1 MELFDALGARRDE
14 QTVTADGTPIQGD
27 LFGVMTRSV
36 TTHVDF
42 RGRLFE
48 VVNFQRDPEFWQDQV
63 IHSYVFTVR
72 RGTLK
77 GWGVHEHKADRYC
90 LISGETLTLLY
101 DGRPS
106 SPTFQWLQRVTLT
119 PEGTRMVLIPPG
131 VWHLSINLAPAETLL
146 LNCPTEAYNY
156 EAPDRLTLPW
166 DTDRIPVDVAS
177 YFPHQWRSPAS

>member
-1 MELFDALGARRDE
+1 MDLFDDLGARRDE
-14 QTVTADGTPIQGD
+14 QTVTAEGAPVQGD
-27 LFGVMTRSV
+27 LFAVLSRSV

-48 VVNFQRDPEFWQDQV
+48 VVNFQRDPEFSQDPV

-72 RGTLK
+72 TGTLN

-90 LISGETLTLLY
+90 LVSGETLTLLY

-106 SPTFQWLQRVTLT
+106 SPTFQQVQRVMLT
-119 PEGTRMVLIPPG
+119 PEGTRMVFIPPS

-146 LNCPTEAYNY
+146 LNCPTRAYD

-177 YFPHQWRSPAS
+177 FFPRQWRSACS